1 MAPWEPTT
9 DELRDINGDWASSGA
24 QDASSKYICEWRN
37 GPAALWYEMLGV
49 NEDGTNLDY
58 GFKIKEVRSEICDI
72 GNTWPQQ
79 MTCQYSWVDQIPNT
93 DICVVK
99 KCHKFVKQAGLI

>member
-24 QDASSKYICEWRN
+24 QDAGSKYICEWRN

-58 GFKIKEVRSEICDI
+58 GFKLKEVRSKL
-72 GNTWPQQ
+72 GLKKVHQTNTRNRC
-79 MTCQYSWVDQIPNT
+79 TLSKL
-93 DICVVK
+93 VV
-99 KCHKFVKQAGLI
+99 QSS